1 MNRPFSSPSPCP
13 SPGEAVEAIIELFR
27 SKGDAAYLGEPVSQT
42 EHAIQ
47 TAAVAEARGA
57 APALVAAALLHDIGH
72 LVHGMADD
80 SADHGI
86 DTVHEEAGATW
97 LTPWFPAEVTE
108 PIRLHVAAKRY
119 LCAVDPEY
127 LAQLSPA
134 SVHSLQLQGGPFE
147 GADISAFEA
156 LPHAMDAVELR
167 RCDDI
172 GKCPDVQILPI
183 EHYRG
188 LLLSCT
194 AQR

>member
-1 MNRPFSSPSPCP
+1 MSRSTAI
-13 SPGEAVEAIIELFR
+13 EAVEAIIELFR

-57 APALVAAALLHDIGH
+57 GQDLVAAALLHDIGH

-86 DTVHEEAGATW
+86 DTVHEEAGASW
-97 LTPWFPAEVTE
+97 LAPWFPAAVTE

-119 LCAVDPEY
+119 LCAVDPDY

-134 SVHSLQLQGGPFE
+134 SVHSLQLQGGPFD
-147 GADISAFEA
+147 ADEIRTFEA

-172 GKCPDVQILPI
+172 GKHPEMQIPPL
-183 EHYRG
+183 EHYRD
-188 LLLSCT
+188 LLLACSR
-194 AQR
+194 QR